1 MVRFQLSVYC
11 VTMGDVPGHVNLR
24 RQSSVSDNLRLRTL
38 DAGSK
43 CLPVSEENWS
53 ILDTFSDSRR
63 WFGRARVQ
71 GCSSC
76 SGREWDTYS
85 TPVNH
90 RRSMVGKLRV
100 ERQLDL
106 SLIWI
111 NSILENFEKVPNNGD
126 RLRRRLGRMDW
137 LGFSPS
143 LSFCCPCSARNE
155 LQSEGII
162 FRPSHVSGDFQEQ
175 RHNGP

>member
-63 WFGRARVQ
+63 WFGDRGRRTVRAALA
-71 GCSSC
+71 G
-76 SGREWDTYS
+76 SGIPILPQSD
-85 TPVNH
+85 H

-126 RLRRRLGRMDW
+126 RLRRRL
-137 LGFSPS
+137 
-143 LSFCCPCSARNE
+143 
-155 LQSEGII
+155 
-162 FRPSHVSGDFQEQ
+162 
-175 RHNGP
+175 